1 MLDAGGSDAGW
12 SRAFLEVRRIR
23 RGDVQIVALAG
34 ELDLSTVAELDCAL
48 QWAAADDCRQIVL
61 DLRELEFVDSSGL
74 RAIFELHRRARGRL
88 VVVRGPARVQRAFEL
103 CGLIDQLVFA
113 VDSARPALLDD
124 GAAAPAG
131 GRAGIAALAAAKPAD
146 RAAGADVRRRAG
158 QAVLAAAVRD
168 LRSRGRSGA
177 IR

>member
-1 MLDAGGSDAGW
+1 VGPIFDAGASDAGW

-23 RGDVQIVALAG
+23 RGDARVVALAG
-34 ELDLSTVAELDCAL
+34 ELDLSTVAQLERAVR
-48 QWAAADDCRQIVL
+48 WAAAGDCRQVVL

-88 VVVRGPARVQRAFEL
+88 VVVSGPARVQRAFEL
-103 CGLIDQLVFA
+103 CGLIGQLVF
-113 VDSARPALLDD
+113 VEDRGRPEPHHDA
-124 GAAAPAG
+124 AAAPAD
-131 GRAGIAALAAAKPAD
+131 AGAGATVKPPD
-146 RAAGADVRRRAG
+146 RAAGADVRRRAS

-177 IR
+177 VR